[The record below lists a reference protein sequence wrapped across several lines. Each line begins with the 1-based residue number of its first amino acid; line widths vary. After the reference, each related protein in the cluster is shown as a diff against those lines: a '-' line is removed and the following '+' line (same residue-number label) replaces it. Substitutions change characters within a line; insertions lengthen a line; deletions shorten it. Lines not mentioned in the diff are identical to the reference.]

1 MASNEDRLGI
11 NNGWGGNQ
19 NSSGDQRRVQSK
31 DHVHNAV
38 VQPKGEDSLGFEAG
52 GAGMLSDSH
61 SKKGSDDEVDE
72 DDRMVPEEEGETKSS
87 F

>member
-1 MASNEDRLGI
+1 MASNEDGLGI
-11 NNGWGGNQ
+11 NNGWGGDR

-38 VQPKGEDSLGFEAG
+38 VQPKGKDSLGFEAE